1 VVERDQDRDKLTF
14 CVVLAEASSQEGL
27 ASPLQERIRT
37 VLKLRADV
45 TFVSENDIQEAEKR
59 ILDLRQW
66 D

>member
-1 VVERDQDRDKLTF
+1 
-14 CVVLAEASSQEGL
+14 LAL
-27 ASPLQERIRT
+27 PLQEKIRT

-59 ILDLRQW
+59 ILDLRKW